1 MRLAVLVKQVPDTR
15 TVRMDEKTGTVVR
28 DGNEAIVNP
37 LDLYALQA
45 ALKLKESVP
54 GITITAVSMGPR
66 NAEKALKEALALGA
80 DDSLLVCD
88 RAAAGSDTMATATIL
103 AAALKESGP
112 FDLVLTGE
120 RATDGD
126 TGQVGPEIASAA
138 GMGLVTFACS
148 LEMTGEGLIA
158 ERKTETE
165 IERWLV
171 KTPALVSVTK
181 AVGEIGLPTLAG
193 KMAARRREVPMKT
206 TADLGLDPA
215 NIGLNGSPTRVVK
228 IFHPSL
234 TRQGEKLRVVDEA
247 SLAKAVEA
255 ATAFVKGESK

>member
-28 DGNEAIVNP
+28 DGAEAIVNP

-45 ALKLKESVP
+45 ALKLKSCCPET
-54 GITITAVSMGPR
+54 TITAISMGPPS
-66 NAEKALKEALALGA
+66 AEKALKEVLALGA
-80 DDSLLVCD
+80 DDAFLVCD
-88 RAAAGSDTMATATIL
+88 RAAAGSDTMATAKIL
-103 AAALKESGP
+103 AAAVASSGP
-112 FDLVLTGE
+112 YDLVVTGE

-138 GMGLVTFACS
+138 GMGLATFVCS
-148 LEMTGEGLIA
+148 LKWEDGSIVA

-165 IERWLV
+165 IEKWKLAL
-171 KTPALVSVTK
+171 PALVSVTK

-193 KMAARRREVPMKT
+193 KMAARRRAVPVKN
-206 TADLGLDPA
+206 TADLKLDPET
-215 NIGLNGSPTRVVK
+215 IGLSGSPTRVVK

-234 TRQGEKLRVVDEA
+234 TRHGERCVVLDEA
-247 SLAKAVEA
+247 SLDKAV
-255 ATAFVKGESK
+255 ATIAEFVKGGAK